1 MADTESP
8 KTIKPV
14 PKSLITAGPTLH
26 YSHANV
32 NSCYFLA
39 VCVYYAAA
47 VFCAKLLTGRLIS
60 CWGPLYLEK
69 FIISPLSI
77 FEYPAQIFVLGL
89 LFGILIAVPIL
100 ASQLMSFKYSILF
113 ILTLSF
119 IAGLP
124 ALAACV
130 LIGAFAAALRP
141 LRFRSRYIAFVLC
154 SSPVFIYFALFG
166 GAKNTDSIRW
176 ALSYTPWFYGLLN
189 ALVIAAFVLVIGHF
203 TRYRPG
209 LIWSIVACFLIV
221 TIIFF
226 HNTINLSELDYQLHI
241 AKNNPETVQ
250 EFQDHSII
258 AALDHTVMSNES
270 RSYFQPPFYPAEPI
284 ALRAVL
290 KKEIQNRLMHDRW
303 PEWFNV
309 PPELRYQEK
318 KQQLLKQYDYF
329 INPPKQWWK
338 PAFIHRAFLKSRVR
352 INRMPIALY
361 YKAMLSELAPE
372 LNILGEK
379 EILHFYNDYP
389 HKENLPIW
397 HRLFFEYPDS
407 TESIEARWRR
417 AVHLAGME
425 RFSSARELIDQ
436 GLDMIEKKSAAVTSA
451 SADETEKI
459 FRKPQTT
466 IITEFELKKIKR
478 KLQYL
483 RNLISSENLG
493 SPRHVEGETG
503 SDTQTAHLLAQ
514 FILLNTHDPFF
525 RLQLDNLLVQ
535 TTDKSP
541 IADNILL
548 SQIMLTP
555 DAVLRQQRLGQ
566 LAKNYAGTDGGIQAK
581 FEQACLKLAIWKEH
595 GLSEAEKEKYLT
607 EARNDLEDFLK
618 NHPDSIFAQQA
629 REKLSTMPVH

>member
-1 MADTESP
+1 MADTETP
-8 KTIKPV
+8 KTIKYV
-14 PKSLITAGPTLH
+14 SKSLITAGPTLH

-60 CWGPLYLEK
+60 FLGPLYLEK
-69 FIISPLSI
+69 FVLSPLSI
-77 FEYPAQIFVLGL
+77 FEYPAQIFVIGL
-89 LFGILIAVPIL
+89 LVGIFIAVPIL
-100 ASQLMSFKYSILF
+100 ASQLMSFKYSTLF
-113 ILTLSF
+113 ILMLSF

-124 ALAACV
+124 ALAVCV

-154 SSPVFIYFALFG
+154 TSPVFVYFALFG

-176 ALSYTPWFYGLLN
+176 ALSYAPWFYGLFN
-189 ALVIAAFVLVIGHF
+189 ALLIAAIVLVIGHF
-203 TRYRPG
+203 TRYRPI
-209 LIWSIVACFLIV
+209 LIWSIAACFLIA
-221 TIIFF
+221 TIIVF
-226 HNTINLSELDYQLHI
+226 HNTINLSELDYQLYI

-250 EFQDHSII
+250 EFQDHSIT
-258 AALDHTVMSNES
+258 AALDRTVTSPES
-270 RSYFQPPFYPAEPI
+270 RSYFQPPFYPAETI
-284 ALRAVL
+284 ALRAAL

-303 PEWFNV
+303 PEWFYV

-318 KQQLLKQYDYF
+318 KQQLLKLYDNF

-338 PAFIHRAFLKSRVR
+338 PAFIHRVFLNSRVR
-352 INRMPIALY
+352 VKRMLIALY
-361 YKAMLSELAPE
+361 CKAMLSELSPE
-372 LNILGEK
+372 LNILVEK
-379 EILHFYNDYP
+379 EMLHFYNDYP

-425 RFSSARELIDQ
+425 QFPSARQLIDQ
-436 GLDMIEKKSAAVTSA
+436 GLVMIKNESAAAAGA
-451 SADETEKI
+451 SADETERI

-466 IITEFELKKIKR
+466 VITEFDLKKIKR
-478 KLQYL
+478 KFQYL

-493 SPRHVEGETG
+493 SDEK
-503 SDTQTAHLLAQ
+503 TAHLLAQ
-514 FILLNTHDPFF
+514 FILLNPHDQLF
-525 RLQLDNLLVQ
+525 RLQLDNLLAQ
-535 TTDKSP
+535 AADKSP

-555 DAVLRQQRLGQ
+555 DLVLRQQRLGQ
-566 LAKNYAGTDGGIQAK
+566 LAKNYAETDGGIQAK

-595 GLSEAEKEKYLT
+595 GLSEAEKERYLT

-618 NHPDSIFAQQA
+618 NHPDSIFAEQA
-629 REKLSTMPVH
+629 REKLSAMPIH

>member
-1 MADTESP
+1 MADTETP
-8 KTIKPV
+8 KTIKYV
-14 PKSLITAGPTLH
+14 SKSLITAGPTLH

-60 CWGPLYLEK
+60 FLGPLYLEK
-69 FIISPLSI
+69 FVLSPLSI
-77 FEYPAQIFVLGL
+77 FEYPAQIFVIGL
-89 LFGILIAVPIL
+89 LVGIFIAVPIL
-100 ASQLMSFKYSILF
+100 ASQLMSFKYSTLF
-113 ILTLSF
+113 ILMLSF

-124 ALAACV
+124 ALAVCV

-154 SSPVFIYFALFG
+154 TSPVFVYFALFG

-176 ALSYTPWFYGLLN
+176 ALSYAPWFYGLFN
-189 ALVIAAFVLVIGHF
+189 ALLIAAIVLVIGHF
-203 TRYRPG
+203 TRYRPS
-209 LIWSIVACFLIV
+209 LIWSIAACFLIA
-221 TIIFF
+221 TIIVF
-226 HNTINLSELDYQLHI
+226 HNTINLSELDYQLYI

-250 EFQDHSII
+250 EFQDHSIT
-258 AALDHTVMSNES
+258 AALDRTVTSPES
-270 RSYFQPPFYPAEPI
+270 RSYFQPPFYPAETI
-284 ALRAVL
+284 ALRAAL

-303 PEWFNV
+303 PEWFYV

-318 KQQLLKQYDYF
+318 KQQLLKLYDNF

-338 PAFIHRAFLKSRVR
+338 PAFIHRVFLNSRVR
-352 INRMPIALY
+352 VKRMLIALY
-361 YKAMLSELAPE
+361 CKAMLSELSPE
-372 LNILGEK
+372 LNILVEK
-379 EILHFYNDYP
+379 EMLHFYNDYP

-425 RFSSARELIDQ
+425 QFPSARQLIDQ
-436 GLDMIEKKSAAVTSA
+436 GLVMIKNESAAAAGA
-451 SADETEKI
+451 SADETERI

-466 IITEFELKKIKR
+466 VITEFDLKKIKR

-493 SPRHVEGETG
+493 SDEK
-503 SDTQTAHLLAQ
+503 TAHLLAQ
-514 FILLNTHDPFF
+514 FILLNPHDQLF
-525 RLQLDNLLVQ
+525 RLQLDNLLAQ
-535 TTDKSP
+535 AADKSP

-555 DAVLRQQRLGQ
+555 DLVLRQQRLGQ
-566 LAKNYAGTDGGIQAK
+566 LAKNYAETDGGIQAK

-595 GLSEAEKEKYLT
+595 GLSEAEKERYLT

-618 NHPDSIFAQQA
+618 NHPDSIFAEQA
-629 REKLSTMPVH
+629 REKLSAMPIH

>member
-1 MADTESP
+1 MADTETP
-8 KTIKPV
+8 KTIKYAS
-14 PKSLITAGPTLH
+14 KSLITAGPTLH

-60 CWGPLYLEK
+60 PWGPLYLEK
-69 FIISPLSI
+69 FILSPLSI
-77 FEYPAQIFVLGL
+77 FEYPAQIFVIGL
-89 LFGILIAVPIL
+89 LVGIFIAVPIL
-100 ASQLMSFKYSILF
+100 ASQLMSFKYSLLF
-113 ILTLSF
+113 ILMLSF

-124 ALAACV
+124 ALAVCV

-154 SSPVFIYFALFG
+154 TSPVFVYFALFG

-176 ALSYTPWFYGLLN
+176 ALSYAPWFYGLFN
-189 ALVIAAFVLVIGHF
+189 ALLIAAIVLVIGHF
-203 TRYRPG
+203 TRYRPS
-209 LIWSIVACFLIV
+209 LIWSIAACFLIT
-221 TIIFF
+221 TIIVF
-226 HNTINLSELDYQLHI
+226 HNTINLSELDYQLYI

-250 EFQDHSII
+250 EFQDHSIT
-258 AALDHTVMSNES
+258 AALDRTVTSPES
-270 RSYFQPPFYPAEPI
+270 KSYFQPPFYPVEPI
-284 ALRAVL
+284 ALRTAL

-303 PEWFNV
+303 PEWFYV

-318 KQQLLKQYDYF
+318 KQQLLKLYDNF

-338 PAFIHRAFLKSRVR
+338 PAFIHRVFLSSRVR
-352 INRMPIALY
+352 VKRMLIALY
-361 YKAMLSELAPE
+361 YKAMLSELSPE
-372 LNILGEK
+372 LNILVEK
-379 EILHFYNDYP
+379 EMLHFYNDYP

-425 RFSSARELIDQ
+425 QFSSARQLIDQ
-436 GLDMIEKKSAAVTSA
+436 GLVMIKNESAAAAGA
-451 SADETEKI
+451 SADETERI

-466 IITEFELKKIKR
+466 VITEFDLKKNKR

-493 SPRHVEGETG
+493 SDEK
-503 SDTQTAHLLAQ
+503 TAHLLAQ
-514 FILLNTHDPFF
+514 FILLNPHDQFF
-525 RLQLDNLLVQ
+525 RLQLDNLLAQ

-555 DAVLRQQRLGQ
+555 DLVLRQQRLGQ
-566 LAKNYAGTDGGIQAK
+566 LAKNYAETDGGIQAK

-595 GLSEAEKEKYLT
+595 GLSEAEKERYLT

-618 NHPDSIFAQQA
+618 NHPDSIFAEQA
-629 REKLSTMPVH
+629 REKLSAMPVH

>member
-1 MADTESP
+1 MADTETP
-8 KTIKPV
+8 KTIKYV
-14 PKSLITAGPTLH
+14 SKSLITAGPTLH

-60 CWGPLYLEK
+60 FLGPLYLEK
-69 FIISPLSI
+69 FVLSPLSI
-77 FEYPAQIFVLGL
+77 FEYPAQIFVIGL
-89 LFGILIAVPIL
+89 LVGIFIAVPIL
-100 ASQLMSFKYSILF
+100 ASQLMSFKYSTLF
-113 ILTLSF
+113 ILMLSF

-124 ALAACV
+124 ALAVCV

-154 SSPVFIYFALFG
+154 TSPVFVYFALFG

-176 ALSYTPWFYGLLN
+176 ALSYAPWFYGLFN
-189 ALVIAAFVLVIGHF
+189 ALLIAAIVLVIGHF
-203 TRYRPG
+203 TRYRPS
-209 LIWSIVACFLIV
+209 LIWSIAACFLIA
-221 TIIFF
+221 TIIVF
-226 HNTINLSELDYQLHI
+226 HNTINLSELDYQLYI

-250 EFQDHSII
+250 EFQDHSIT
-258 AALDHTVMSNES
+258 AALDRTVTSPES
-270 RSYFQPPFYPAEPI
+270 RSYFQPPFYPAETI
-284 ALRAVL
+284 ALRAAL

-303 PEWFNV
+303 PEWFYV

-318 KQQLLKQYDYF
+318 KQQLLKLYDNF

-338 PAFIHRAFLKSRVR
+338 PAFIHRVFLNSRVR
-352 INRMPIALY
+352 VKRMLIALY
-361 YKAMLSELAPE
+361 CKAMLSELSPE
-372 LNILGEK
+372 LNILVEK
-379 EILHFYNDYP
+379 EMLHFYNDYP

-425 RFSSARELIDQ
+425 QFPSARQLIDQ
-436 GLDMIEKKSAAVTSA
+436 GLVMIKNESAAAAGA
-451 SADETEKI
+451 SADETERI

-466 IITEFELKKIKR
+466 VITEFDLKKIKR

-493 SPRHVEGETG
+493 SDEK
-503 SDTQTAHLLAQ
+503 TAHLLAQ
-514 FILLNTHDPFF
+514 FILLNPHDQLF
-525 RLQLDNLLVQ
+525 RLQLDNLLAQ
-535 TTDKSP
+535 ATDKSP

-555 DAVLRQQRLGQ
+555 DLVLRQQRLGQ
-566 LAKNYAGTDGGIQAK
+566 LAKNYAETDGGIQAK

-595 GLSEAEKEKYLT
+595 GLSEAEKERYLT

-618 NHPDSIFAQQA
+618 NHPDSIFAEQA
-629 REKLSTMPVH
+629 REKLSAMPIH